1 MTYLKS
7 LLRGSVLS
15 IIFGFKLSNENYNA
29 ALNLSKEL
37 FHSKQLQFAIYIKNL
52 LNISTVSYLK
62 NISQL
67 NFVYDNIE
75 TQIRIV

>member
-15 IIFGFKLSNENYNA
+15 IISSFKLFNENYNA

-37 FHSKQLQFAIYIKNL
+37 FHNNQLQFAIYIKNL
-52 LNISTVSYLK
+52 LKISTVSYLK

>member
-15 IIFGFKLSNENYNA
+15 IISSFKLSNENYNA

-37 FHSKQLQFAIYIKNL
+37 FHNNQLQFAIYIKNL
-52 LNISTVSYLK
+52 LKILTVSYLK

>member
-1 MTYLKS
+1 MTYLKN

-15 IIFGFKLSNENYNA
+15 IISGFKLSNENYNA

-37 FHSKQLQFAIYIKNL
+37 FHNNQLQFAIYIKNL
-52 LNISTVSYLK
+52 LKILTVSYLK

>member
-15 IIFGFKLSNENYNA
+15 IISGFKLSNENYNA

-37 FHSKQLQFAIYIKNL
+37 FHNNQLQFAIYIKNL
-52 LNISTVSYLK
+52 LKILTVSYLK